1 MPPRWAR
8 RSRKRA
14 APART
19 ATTVSAHR
27 NKIARV
33 NETSPIAEKPVSSTV
48 RVRVWDLPTR
58 VTHWTFV
65 VVFGVLWWTAETG
78 RMEWHR
84 WAGYTLLALL
94 LFRVYWGFLGS
105 STARFS
111 RFIRGPRAVG
121 QYLQGN
127 WITAAGHN

>member
-1 MPPRWAR
+1 M
-8 RSRKRA
+8 
-14 APART
+14 
-19 ATTVSAHR
+19 
-27 NKIARV
+27 

-121 QYLQGN
+121 Q
-127 WITAAGHN
+127 